1 MSVRPCAFF
10 IHKSPWPCQKGWEE
24 GRMEVK
30 KGVLKKQNVDNGK
43 GRGHIICDSRVCN
56 KGKGKGKEK
65 DKWKVREN

>member
-1 MSVRPCAFF
+1 
-10 IHKSPWPCQKGWEE
+10 
-24 GRMEVK
+24 MELK
-30 KGVLKKQNVDNGK
+30 KGVSKKQNVDNGK